1 LKIET
6 LKNIKS
12 LSKKSEELVKMLLGS
27 AHWGASLIT
36 LEIGGDER
44 QLSVYA
50 IELTL
55 GNENFKLISLQNIHT
70 ELEEKEME
78 AWQKLVRVL
87 THEIMN
93 SVTPISSL
101 ANTVEGEI
109 VDYLDTVKENRYCQ
123 QRRFGRYSP
132 WLCRPS
138 SGAVM
143 G

>member
-1 LKIET
+1 
-6 LKNIKS
+6 
-12 LSKKSEELVKMLLGS
+12 MLLGPDELGGDRS
-27 AHWGASLIT
+27 H

-109 VDYLDTVKENRYCQ
+109 VNIWTTVKENRI
-123 QRRFGRYSP
+123 SAKMIWKISI

-138 SGAVM
+138 SDAVM
-143 G
+143 V